1 MADGELQMFALPRD
15 FVIIENQQQRNR
27 RLIRQLTISYPVVAA
42 LVAAGHMTHDVFPE
56 VRECR

>member
-27 RLIRQLTISYPVVAA
+27 RLIRRLTISYSVVAA
-42 LVAAGHMTHDVFPE
+42 LIAAGHMTHDVFPE

>member
-1 MADGELQMFALPRD
+1 MFALPRD

-27 RLIRQLTISYPVVAA
+27 RLIRRLTISYSVVAA